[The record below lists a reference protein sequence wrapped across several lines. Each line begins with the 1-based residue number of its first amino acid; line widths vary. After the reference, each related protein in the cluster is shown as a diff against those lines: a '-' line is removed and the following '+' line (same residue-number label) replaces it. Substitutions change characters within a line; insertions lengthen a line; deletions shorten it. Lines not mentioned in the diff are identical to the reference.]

1 MIKLSWPELDENEYN
16 KDWENAVEWSYS
28 QWVEDQTDKTK
39 IIRTLFLHW
48 YVYVEDMCKSLS
60 DSQFLNR
67 LKAIS
72 SMGKENLHN
81 DIDFQWLYGYVSSI
95 NPELFGEEAN
105 YSRVELDGRQ
115 LIKTALIK
123 EPKNIFLQMLEK
135 GTGSL
140 SKYTSWKKQNSKGL
154 EEYSEAN
161 FSGSTLFDE
170 YFAEII
176 KSRNGK

>member
-1 MIKLSWPELDENEYN
+1 MDFETCCFSEILFEIEWKTVR
-16 KDWENAVEWSYS
+16 KD
-28 QWVEDQTDKTK
+28 
-39 IIRTLFLHW
+39 
-48 YVYVEDMCKSLS
+48 
-60 DSQFLNR
+60 
-67 LKAIS
+67 
-72 SMGKENLHN
+72 
-81 DIDFQWLYGYVSSI
+81 
-95 NPELFGEEAN
+95 
-105 YSRVELDGRQ
+105 ELDGRQ